1 MLLKNLWTG
10 NFVQVYIYQEAEC
23 EIAQKVLYIVPNNF
37 GHFCI
42 EKIPYLIIDHDYA
55 CRYILLEIIKRASQ
69 MCFLCF
75 ESIRIK

>member
-10 NFVQVYIYQEAEC
+10 NSVQVYTGIYQEAEC

-42 EKIPYLIIDHDYA
+42 EKIP
-55 CRYILLEIIKRASQ
+55 
-69 MCFLCF
+69 
-75 ESIRIK
+75 